1 MNVENAR
8 WCLAAGAAALAW
20 CALGASG
27 EWDANVS
34 DFPRLAGESDDAPR
48 FMRAVAAAPN
58 GVLRRQHGLGRLP
71 ALRPVDRAA

>member
-27 EWDANVS
+27 GDNMASDAS
-34 DFPRLAGESDDAPR
+34 RL
-48 FMRAVAAAPN
+48 F
-58 GVLRRQHGLGRLP
+58 GR
-71 ALRPVDRAA
+71 